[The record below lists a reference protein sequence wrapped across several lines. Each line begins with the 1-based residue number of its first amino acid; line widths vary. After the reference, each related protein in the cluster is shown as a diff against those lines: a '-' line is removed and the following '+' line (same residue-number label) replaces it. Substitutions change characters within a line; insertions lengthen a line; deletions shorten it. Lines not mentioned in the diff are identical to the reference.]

1 MKPNILYTGSHL
13 LFIWIIT
20 AIFLFF
26 IFRFIQASLH
36 FFLLIEVR
44 CSSYGKINVKIW
56 LYGFYD
62 HSLGVREIS
71 FWKKNKL
78 DFLTAS
84 NDSFEIGKFCDIGS
98 QRWDN
103 CGHVQTGGSLCG
115 SPLLC
120 AVEHLRLVHCKCTRI
135 IMNLYV

>member
-20 AIFLFF
+20 AIFLFSDLYK
-26 IFRFIQASLH
+26 QASI
-36 FFLLIEVR
+36 FSSLLKFDVQVTVKKCLDTIIWILWSQFR
-44 CSSYGKINVKIW
+44 CKRNQFPKKKTN
-56 LYGFYD
+56 
-62 HSLGVREIS
+62 EI
-71 FWKKNKL
+71 
-78 DFLTAS
+78 FLTAS
-84 NDSFEIGKFCDIGS
+84 NDFFEIGKFCDIGS